1 MGFMGL
7 DTSMAASSWAWGHG
21 PAGVMATAGVDIAS
35 ATVAEEVI
43 AAAAAPW
50 PIAAALRVAVGQQA
64 VVVRSTAAR
73 GLTTMLVGCTPAQ
86 PARRLHSIQL
96 AANPTL
102 RLRIAPVAAD
112 RAVVVVVHA
121 VVAAA
126 DRTVAAAADVG
137 SPINIGSSD

>member
-1 MGFMGL
+1 
-7 DTSMAASSWAWGHG
+7 
-21 PAGVMATAGVDIAS
+21 MATAGVDIAS

-43 AAAAAPW
+43 AAAVAPW

-73 GLTTMLVGCTPAQ
+73 GLTMLVGCTPAQ

>member
-1 MGFMGL
+1 
-7 DTSMAASSWAWGHG
+7 
-21 PAGVMATAGVDIAS
+21 MATAGVDIAS

-73 GLTTMLVGCTPAQ
+73 GLTMLVGCTPAQ

-126 DRTVAAAADVG
+126 DRAVVVVVHAVVAAADRTVAAAADVG